1 MSLVEPVDKWIGTSP
16 IDSHQ
21 VLLSKK
27 HTYMRQRS
35 QVYVGAPEQ
44 SRIVLHKLFPLPVG
58 LKRGML
64 ELLVLEAIVL
74 FFVTLVIVV
83 EGVRDNRFVAAIGIQ
98 RR

>member
-1 MSLVEPVDKWIGTSP
+1 MLLVEPVDKQIGTSP

-27 HTYMRQRS
+27 RTYMRQRS

-44 SRIVLHKLFPLPVG
+44 SRIVLHKLFALPVG

-64 ELLVLEAIVL
+64 ELLVPEAIVL
-74 FFVTLVIVV
+74 FFVTLVIAV
-83 EGVRDNRFVAAIGIQ
+83 EGVRDNHFVAAIGIQ